1 MSYDMPLDS
10 EVYYYTIYDLENTDS
25 YTLGMGETSLDYF
38 LSEDPYANDSAP
50 HAYFEYSEIAMP
62 CLTDKKAVEHVRS
75 EDRVEQQNVQP
86 ASPTP
91 SPVRRATHLFLFIT
105 FVVLYIVCFSLLCLL
120 NRTDENPE

>member
-25 YTLGMGETSLDYF
+25 YPLGMGETSLDYF
-38 LSEDPYANDSAP
+38 LFEDPYANDSAP

-62 CLTDKKAVEHVRS
+62 CSKDKKAEEHLRS
-75 EDRVEQQNVQP
+75 EVGVEQQNVQP

-91 SPVRRATHLFLFIT
+91 SPVRRATHLFLFIN
-105 FVVLYIVCFSLLCLL
+105 FVVLYIVCASLFCLL
-120 NRTDENPE
+120 ERTDEDPE